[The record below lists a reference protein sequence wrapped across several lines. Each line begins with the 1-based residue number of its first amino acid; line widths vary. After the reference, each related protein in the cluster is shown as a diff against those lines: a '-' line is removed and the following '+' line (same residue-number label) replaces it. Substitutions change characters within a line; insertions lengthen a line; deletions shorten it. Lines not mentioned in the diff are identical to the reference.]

1 MYHPACLST
10 AKSLA
15 ASQSEFLYPA
25 PALVKAKEVPLG
37 VPIAHPSFISSSIAE
52 CARVTSP
59 PKSDASSP
67 IKTVSP
73 AWWPDFFRSFSIVR
87 ASSLSCGIGFS
98 LRYPF
103 FQDCDN
109 ITNFTG
115 SDRVWRIVARLTPDS
130 RTPTSG
136 RLWILHAQLLPAA
149 LPPWPNNNSTVGKA
163 SDQM

>member
-1 MYHPACLST
+1 VYHPASVGWVAVQSFKAMPGRTLRSSILFAMST

-73 AWWPDFFRSFSIVR
+73 AWWPVFFRSFSIVR

-115 SDRVWRIVARLTPDS
+115 SNRVWRHTR
-130 RTPTSG
+130 
-136 RLWILHAQLLPAA
+136 
-149 LPPWPNNNSTVGKA
+149 PWPCIA
-163 SDQM
+163 PR